1 VHEVTRVL
9 LYGLLAAA
17 SPVTLMA
24 TLVVLASGRGR
35 ANGAAFAAAFVMGQT
50 AAFVVAL
57 IIGSALNEQ
66 SHTDATALLELT
78 AGVALLVIAFVKRP
92 PHEPRTES
100 SARAEALFARLS
112 GLRPAIAFGFGVPL
126 GVGAKRLL
134 ITILAASA
142 VALAELAPA
151 EDVGLTVLYV
161 AVSTLVVTIPVS
173 LYVIFGERADDVMVR
188 SRSWIA
194 SNQEFLAFSTALAV
208 GVLLILDGAIR
219 LAA

>member
-9 LYGLLAAA
+9 LYGVLAAA

-50 AAFVVAL
+50 AAFVVAF
-57 IIGSALNEQ
+57 IIGSAFNEQ
-66 SHTDATALLELT
+66 SHTDATALVELA
-78 AGVALLVIAFVKRP
+78 AGVVLLVIALLKRP
-92 PHEPRTES
+92 PHEPRAES
-100 SARAEALFARLS
+100 SARAEAWLTRLS

-142 VALAELAPA
+142 VALAELTPA
-151 EDVGLTVLYV
+151 ENIGLTVLYV
-161 AVSTLVVTIPVS
+161 AVSTLVVTIPVT
-173 LYVIFGERADDVMVR
+173 LYVIFGDRADDMMVR
-188 SRSWIA
+188 SRSWIT
-194 SNQEFLAFSTALAV
+194 SNQEFLAFLTALAV
-208 GVLLILDGAIR
+208 GLLLILDGAIR